1 MLVGVISLDIQR
13 GMGYRGKLLISL
25 KADMTWFRRLTTEHD
40 IGEPLPAVVMGRKTW
55 DSLPLKYRP
64 LPGRRNF
71 VLTRHH
77 TISNKEKV
85 IFGSDWN
92 ALLNQAQNVN
102 GDRTARVFVIGGAE
116 VFRLALPDIDI
127 LYVTEFHQK
136 FLADTFFPPFR
147 KDFPNRKVLEKGE
160 ENGISYEIVKYT
172 RKTNF
177 DGSY

>member
-25 KADMTWFRRLTTEHD
+25 KADMDWFRRLTTEHG

-77 TISNKEKV
+77 TISNKGKV

-92 ALLNQAQNVN
+92 ALLNQARNMN

-147 KDFPNRKVLEKGE
+147 EDFPDRKVLEKGE
-160 ENGISYEIVKYT
+160 EKGISYEIVKYT

-177 DGSY
+177 N